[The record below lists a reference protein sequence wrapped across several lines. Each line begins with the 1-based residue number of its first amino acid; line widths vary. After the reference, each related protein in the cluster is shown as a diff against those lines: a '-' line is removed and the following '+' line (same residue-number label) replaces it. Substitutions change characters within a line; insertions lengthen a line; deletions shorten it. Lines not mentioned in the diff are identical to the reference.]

1 MKTRILVTGV
11 GSPGGPGIVSA
22 LKMYNKDIDVIGID
36 ARPDASGATLCDDF
50 HLVPMANSSEFIFSV
65 EKIVKMAKVNI
76 IIPLVTLELAKF
88 AKYRDYLKKQYHCD
102 VLVSREDTINIANNK
117 IELYN
122 RCSDIDIS
130 LPDYAVTDQ
139 FDKLVT
145 LIDRFLDTQSRC
157 VIKPG
162 LSNGSRGVRIISN
175 EAQNFE
181 SVVLSKPGSLSIT
194 RDYLASLK
202 SNNNY
207 LTQYMVCD
215 FLDGPEITVDLVVNC
230 QEILICMMRTRD
242 QMRSGISTAGTFFF
256 DYELKKILNR
266 IVRLF
271 DFHGPV
277 GFQFIR
283 TKKGYF
289 LIECNPRLQGT
300 SMASMAFD
308 LNIPVELVKLSST
321 GDCRRFQS
329 EANRKFSRYYKEIFY
344 DKK

>member
-11 GSPGGPGIVSA
+11 GCPGGPGIISA
-22 LKMYNKDIDVIGID
+22 LKLLNNNIDVIGID
-36 ARPDASGATLCDDF
+36 ARPDASGVTLCDEF
-50 HLVPMANSSEFIFSV
+50 HLVPMANSSEFFFSV
-65 EKIVKMAKVNI
+65 EKIVKKSEVNI

-88 AKYRDYLKKQYHCD
+88 AKYRDYLKEQYHCD
-102 VLVSREDTINIANNK
+102 VLVSQEDTINIANDK

-122 RCSDIDIS
+122 RCIGIDIG
-130 LPDYAVTDQ
+130 LPDYEVTDQ
-139 FDKLVT
+139 FDKLIT
-145 LIDRFLDTQSRC
+145 LVDRFLETRSRC

-162 LSNGSRGVRIISN
+162 LSNGSRGVRVVSK

-181 SVVLSKPGSLSIT
+181 SVVLSKPGSLSIS

-207 LTQYMVCD
+207 MSPYMVCD
-215 FLDGPEITVDLVVNC
+215 YLDGTEITVDLVVNR

-256 DYELKKILNR
+256 DYGLKKILNK

-271 DFHGPV
+271 DFYGPV
-277 GFQFIR
+277 GFQFMK
-283 TKKGYF
+283 TKKDYF

-308 LNIPVELVKLSST
+308 LNIPIELVKLSST
-321 GDCRRFQS
+321 GDCHRFQS

-344 DKK
+344 DQK